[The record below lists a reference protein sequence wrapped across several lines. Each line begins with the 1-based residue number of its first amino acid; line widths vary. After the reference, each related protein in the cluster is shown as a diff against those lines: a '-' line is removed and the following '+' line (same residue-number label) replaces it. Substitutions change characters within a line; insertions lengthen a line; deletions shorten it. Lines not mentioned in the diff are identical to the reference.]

1 MKLVG
6 IISTAVLSMSLGA
19 TAPVYAQQEQHDQQ
33 KEQQSKP
40 AQQDEKKTQPA
51 RQAQKA
57 PQQRNINTKQ
67 AQKAPAQP
75 NRNGKQP
82 AVASQQQNNQAKGE
96 RAAAIC
102 SPGNLRLG
110 NPRSRPGPNL
120 RDDPPTKMTHGAFP
134 TTVSAPSLDRSIDFI
149 SAKPITAGT
158 AAFNTVAIGSDSLI
172 PGHPTG
178 STRKMFLWSTLMVSI
193 TCATQP
199 IPGSTSRSTSNC
211 NGASA
216 QSPAR
221 TPIPSTVAARLQYSK
236 RT

>member
-82 AVASQQQNNQAKGE
+82 AVASQQQNNQAKGSAQPQSASRQSTPRQSTQQARSKPQGRPANQNDARRIPDDRF
-96 RAAAIC
+96 RAKFGQEHRFHISQADYSRNRRFQYGGYWFGFVDPWPSNWLYTQDVFVVDINGVYYLC
-102 SPGNLRLG
+102 NSTYPGVN
-110 NPRSRPGPNL
+110 
-120 RDDPPTKMTHGAFP
+120 
-134 TTVSAPSLDRSIDFI
+134 
-149 SAKPITAGT
+149 
-158 AAFNTVAIGSDSLI
+158 VAINVEL
-172 PGHPTG
+172 
-178 STRKMFLWSTLMVSI
+178 
-193 TCATQP
+193 
-199 IPGSTSRSTSNC
+199 
-211 NGASA
+211 
-216 QSPAR
+216 
-221 TPIPSTVAARLQYSK
+221 
-236 RT
+236 